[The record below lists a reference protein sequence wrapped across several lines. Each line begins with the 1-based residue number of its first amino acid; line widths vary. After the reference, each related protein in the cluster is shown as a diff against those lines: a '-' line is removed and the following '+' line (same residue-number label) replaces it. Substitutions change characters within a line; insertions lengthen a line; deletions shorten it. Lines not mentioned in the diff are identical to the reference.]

1 MEKLSYTA
9 FGRQRVVGITF
20 TFLVASIFLTSCGTT
35 AVQTADRPELKKDST
50 STSTLERSSEQAAP
64 NMLISD
70 RDLEKYAYEL
80 GYDPKK
86 GLTSAEKKDVYNR
99 RRVRE
104 LERSLDSEKER
115 RHYSKIL
122 PLLESDQEKIDY
134 LSIDSIE
141 GRQAWANRNKIWARM
156 KSPKD
161 YQELADQQDI
171 SVGMT
176 TELVRRSWG
185 DPDSIDYSGNEIYRN
200 ERWRYIRDVATA
212 NGYKRERRH
221 VFFEGGRVVGWETD

>member
-1 MEKLSYTA
+1 MGNLNCKSFATVLA
-9 FGRQRVVGITF
+9 LL
-20 TFLVASIFLTSCGTT
+20 FLASCGTN
-35 AVQTADRPELKKDST
+35 AVKTADRPELKSSSPTVDGN
-50 STSTLERSSEQAAP
+50 LERSTEQAYP
-64 NMLISD
+64 NILLSD

-86 GLTSAEKKDVYNR
+86 GLTADEKKDVFNR

-122 PLLESDQEKIDY
+122 PLLQNDQEKIDY

-141 GRQAWANRNKIWARM
+141 GRHAWANRNKIWGRM
-156 KSPKD
+156 KSAKD
-161 YQELADQQDI
+161 YQELVDQQDI

-185 DPDSIDYSGNEIYRN
+185 DPESIDYSGNEVYRN